1 MISTSPLST
10 ALSKEHSAD
19 LRRAATAPRAV
30 RSKRANPRLRLI
42 AIAVAAVG
50 IALFASAPA
59 WAGAAA
65 QTVYASPTGVSLGT
79 CVDPSQP
86 CLLQTAIS
94 QARAG
99 AEVVLEPGTYTST
112 QAPITVTKP
121 LDIHGEYD
129 QPAPT
134 IVNDHSTCATGDL
147 NCSGQATIR
156 LGGSSGS
163 LRHVRVLATSA
174 QGGGP
179 DAIEAYNP
187 PDSDSETLEDV
198 YAESVDGVAIYTQGD
213 VLVRDTA
220 AWTPSSSWAA
230 IEAAAPAVT
239 APHAQVRLENVTAIG
254 GPNARGV
261 WVYANCIV
269 DGCGV
274 DLNSEN
280 SIMRGG
286 TGDVY
291 PSGAFN
297 GGFSVRVSHSNYDA
311 TNVYIQ
317 DTGGQQTAQPQFVD
331 ATGGDFR
338 ELETSPTRDAGIASS
353 DLGPVSLGGGAR
365 TYGSAP
371 DIGAYEWTPAPPV
384 QQQPQPQ
391 QPQGGSQ
398 PTGPST
404 TSTALTF
411 HGVGLARGTL
421 RAHHGKVRVRVSCP
435 KQAARYCK
443 GTLTLRASHARFTL
457 KPGQSKHVSVSLA
470 SKLRKLRRFNATVMA
485 RARDAH
491 GQSFSTSAKVRVKSR

>member
-19 LRRAATAPRAV
+19 LRRAAMAARAV
-30 RSKRANPRLRLI
+30 RSKRATPRLRLI

-86 CLLQTAIS
+86 CLLQTAIDH
-94 QARAG
+94 AIAG
-99 AEVVLEPGTYTST
+99 GEVVLEPGTYTST
-112 QAPITVTKP
+112 QSPITVTKP

-134 IVNDHSTCATGDL
+134 IVNDHSTCATSDA
-147 NCSGQATIR
+147 NCAGQATIR
-156 LGGSSGS
+156 LGGTSGT
-163 LRHVRVLATSA
+163 LRHVRVLATGNPGA
-174 QGGGP
+174 GP

-187 PDSDSETLEDV
+187 QDTDRETIEDV
-198 YAESVDGVAIYTQGD
+198 YVESVDGVALFTQGD
-213 VLVRDTA
+213 VLVRDTV
-220 AWTPSSSWAA
+220 AWTPSSIWAA

-239 APHAQVRLENVTAIG
+239 APHAQVQLENVTAIG

-274 DLNSEN
+274 DLYSEN

-353 DLGPVSLGGGAR
+353 DLGPVSLGGSSR
-365 TYGSAP
+365 TFGSAP

-384 QQQPQPQ
+384 QQQPQG
-391 QPQGGSQ
+391 PQGGSQ

-457 KPGQSKHVSVSLA
+457 RPGQSKHVSVSLA
-470 SKLRKLRRFNATVMA
+470 RKLRKLRRFNATVMA
-485 RARDAH
+485 TARDAH
-491 GQSFSTSAKVRVKSR
+491 GQSFSTRAKVRIKSR